1 MGILDFNVSNRT
13 ISSSAAARSD
23 FEEGLKI
30 VEIVDGKERTVDQI
44 LLVGTLM
51 PKDSI
56 AFGGSQKIIKEY
68 YPGSSEP
75 TVQILGPREDDVLLG
90 GTISLKKISDLSL
103 YSKGKESA
111 AVELQQLM
119 DAMRIRGNL
128 VKVTLGEWKRYGF
141 IESGKFTMRT
151 MSDIDYELN
160 ISVVGFNLPK
170 NYYLLDGTDGDI
182 IAPNKELTNKLV
194 EQMSLNQNKPTE
206 MPVSVSDV
214 LNSAIADV
222 AEKVS
227 LVTNFVDSIIS
238 DAEKLNASAQR
249 ALGLI
254 KNARAFISRSSRR
267 IGSISRSVENL
278 GSNFVDET
286 QKALATLRNVEHL
299 HKVERNNKD
308 LSRNLRSLQD
318 KFAAFIST
326 IPLRR
331 HFTTEGDTLQKL
343 SVKYY
348 GSADSWKKIMD
359 HNKLTS
365 TELKKGVVIE
375 IPRV

>member
-1 MGILDFNVSNRT
+1 MGILEFNVSNRT

-56 AFGGSQKIIKEY
+56 AFGGSQKILKEY

-151 MSDIDYELN
+151 MSDIDY
-160 ISVVGFNLPK
+160 
-170 NYYLLDGTDGDI
+170 
-182 IAPNKELTNKLV
+182 
-194 EQMSLNQNKPTE
+194 
-206 MPVSVSDV
+206 
-214 LNSAIADV
+214 
-222 AEKVS
+222 
-227 LVTNFVDSIIS
+227 
-238 DAEKLNASAQR
+238 
-249 ALGLI
+249 
-254 KNARAFISRSSRR
+254 
-267 IGSISRSVENL
+267 
-278 GSNFVDET
+278 
-286 QKALATLRNVEHL
+286 
-299 HKVERNNKD
+299 D
-308 LSRNLRSLQD
+308 L
-318 KFAAFIST
+318 
-326 IPLRR
+326 
-331 HFTTEGDTLQKL
+331 
-343 SVKYY
+343 
-348 GSADSWKKIMD
+348 
-359 HNKLTS
+359 
-365 TELKKGVVIE
+365 
-375 IPRV
+375 

>member
-56 AFGGSQKIIKEY
+56 AFGGSQKILKEY

-286 QKALATLRNVEHL
+286 KKALATLRNAEHL
-299 HKVERNNKD
+299 HKVERNNRD

-348 GSADSWKKIMD
+348 GSADNWKKIMD